1 MDIRIGISHSPREI
15 DLESSQTL
23 AEVEKIVGDALTSGS
38 PFVRLTDDKNKVYI
52 VPTASLAYIE
62 IGSETNRRIGFAN

>member
-1 MDIRIGISHSPREI
+1 MDIRIGISNSPREI
-15 DLESSQTL
+15 NLESAQTL
-23 AEVEKIVGDALTSGS
+23 AEVEKIVADALTSGS
-38 PFVRLTDDKNKVYI
+38 PYVKLADDKEKVYI